1 MQEPTLEQLR
11 RIGGLKWSRYPDQIG
26 AWVAEMDFGVAPEVA
41 AALHAAVDDGL
52 LGYLPPALDQRLRE
66 ATAQWHADQ
75 YGWDVSPQRV
85 RLLPDV
91 IRGFEEAMET
101 FSEPGTPIVLPTP
114 AYMPFLTVPGLHDR
128 ELIELPMV
136 REAGGWRL
144 DLDDLDAALAGG
156 GLLVMCNPHN
166 PIGKVYTAEEMQAI
180 SEVVQRRGARVF
192 SDEIHAPL
200 VYAGARHVPYA
211 TVSEAAAAHTV
222 TATSASKAWNLPG
235 LKCAQ
240 LLFSN
245 AADLARFDDAGWW
258 ASHGTSTVG
267 VIANTAAYAEGK
279 PWLDDVMAYV
289 AGNRA
294 ALGTML
300 EELLPEVGYRQPEG
314 TYLAWLD
321 CRQLDLADPYAFFAE
336 QAGVQLTDGLQC
348 GAAGA
353 GHVRLN
359 FAMPR
364 ALLEQAVEAMADAL
378 RRRSA

>member
-11 RIGGLKWSRYPDQIG
+11 RIGGLKWSRYPDQLG
-26 AWVAEMDFGVAPEVA
+26 AWVAEMDFGVAPPIA
-41 AALHAAVDDGL
+41 TALHAAVEDGL
-52 LGYLPPALDQRLRE
+52 FGYLPPALAQRLCE
-66 ATAQWHADQ
+66 ATAQWYADQ
-75 YGWDVSPQRV
+75 YGWAMPAERV

-91 IRGFEEAMET
+91 IRGFEEAMNT

-114 AYMPFLTVPGLHDR
+114 AYMPFLTVPALHDR
-128 ELIELPMV
+128 ELVELPMV
-136 REAGGWRL
+136 CEQGGWRL
-144 DLDDLDAALAGG
+144 DLDDLDAALRGG

-166 PIGKVYTAEEMQAI
+166 PIGKVYTAEELRAI

-200 VYAGARHVPYA
+200 VYAGTRHVPYA
-211 TVSEAAAAHTV
+211 TVSDAAAAHTV

-240 LLFSN
+240 LVLSN
-245 AADLARFDDAGWW
+245 AADVARFDQDGWW
-258 ASHGTSTVG
+258 TSHGTSTVG
-267 VIANTAAYAEGK
+267 VVANIAAYTAGT
-279 PWLDDVMAYV
+279 PWLDEVMAYL

-300 EELLPEVGYRQPEG
+300 TELLPEVGYLPPEG

-321 CRQLDLADPYAFFAE
+321 CRALDLADPYAFFAE
-336 QAGVQLTDGLQC
+336 HAAVQLTDGILC
-348 GAAGA
+348 GAAGQ

-359 FAMPR
+359 FAMPW